1 MLRVISRMV
10 RASYANQ
17 SNQNVQNNQS
27 IEVNRKGRQLQQ
39 PKIIPVHITEAQK
52 TAQLYL

>member
-1 MLRVISRMV
+1 MV